1 MQRPCRF
8 HGRLV
13 TLARLRQA
21 RRSGG
26 VLTVTSWHGREK
38 LSRILVQMFARRA
51 LFVFLFV
58 PLLLAGRGPASTLY
72 ACAAMGSVQ
81 AECCCPELAAE
92 SGPAQLAR
100 SCCCERVT
108 LASVLPSASLRAE
121 WPAPVA
127 AELVRW
133 LAPDKLEH
141 ARLPVQVA
149 GGTGMARARTV
160 ESRAGPSVVILHRR
174 LLI

>member
-1 MQRPCRF
+1 
-8 HGRLV
+8 
-13 TLARLRQA
+13 
-21 RRSGG
+21 
-26 VLTVTSWHGREK
+26 VTSWHGREK
-38 LSRILVQMFARRA
+38 LSLIVVQMFARRA
-51 LFVFLFV
+51 LFLLLFV

-81 AECCCPELAAE
+81 AACCCPELAAE

-121 WPAPVA
+121 WPAPIA
-127 AELVRW
+127 TELVRW
-133 LAPDKLEH
+133 FAPDKIEH
-141 ARLPVQVA
+141 ARLSGHVA
-149 GGTGMARARTV
+149 AASGVARARTV

>member
-1 MQRPCRF
+1 VRRA
-8 HGRLV
+8 LAV
-13 TLARLRQA
+13 TIRQ
-21 RRSGG
+21 
-26 VLTVTSWHGREK
+26 GREK
-38 LSRILVQMFARRA
+38 LAIVVQTFARRA
-51 LFVFLFV
+51 LFVLVFV

-81 AECCCPELAAE
+81 AECCCPDFAAE
-92 SGPAQLAR
+92 SGPAQLSR

-121 WPAPVA
+121 WPAPVVSV
-127 AELVRW
+127 LVRW
-133 LAPDKLEH
+133 LEPAAPRR
-141 ARLPVQVA
+141 ARLVGPVPLASGV
-149 GGTGMARARTV
+149 ARARTV